1 MALVSTIS
9 DDGLPLAGKVAAVTG
24 ATRGLGREL
33 AIGLAGAG
41 AEVIVIG
48 RDATSGAETLDLI
61 ADAGG
66 KAYLALANVAD
77 ETAMARVAEEV
88 ATRHGGI
95 DALVCAAGVSL
106 PKGPVQAHGEAE
118 FRHCFDTNV
127 LGVALSLKSFLPQM
141 IAREAGRIVVIGGTY
156 GHKGVADHALYAASK
171 WAVRG
176 LVKSTALEVG
186 RHGITANVVAP
197 GGIDGERLRRLFRQS
212 AERQGRQESEVLD
225 DFLKSAALG
234 RLVDGAD
241 IMAAV
246 LHLLGPGGRNITG
259 QDLVVD
265 AGTII

>member
-1 MALVSTIS
+1 
-9 DDGLPLAGKVAAVTG
+9 
-24 ATRGLGREL
+24 
-33 AIGLAGAG
+33 
-41 AEVIVIG
+41 
-48 RDATSGAETLDLI
+48 
-61 ADAGG
+61 
-66 KAYLALANVAD
+66 
-77 ETAMARVAEEV
+77 
-88 ATRHGGI
+88 
-95 DALVCAAGVSL
+95 
-106 PKGPVQAHGEAE
+106 
-118 FRHCFDTNV
+118 
-127 LGVALSLKSFLPQM
+127 
-141 IAREAGRIVVIGGTY
+141 
-156 GHKGVADHALYAASK
+156 
-171 WAVRG
+171 VRG